1 MMQTIKTGTGIERP
15 ALAKVAE
22 LHPRLNLGAFVEAT
36 RVVPDTA
43 IALIDLTG
51 AEPRTLTY
59 ADLEHETMLCV
70 GAFKALGVTRGT
82 RFALAMP
89 NCRLFLIG
97 FLALMR
103 LGAIPVFINAHLS
116 MDAVRHIVTD
126 SGSEGVLAD
135 LDDVPGLSALAS
147 LPTLRWHLARGHAAP
162 EGWQSWAG
170 LVDAAEPDATV
181 ERMNF
186 DDQAFQPYTAGST
199 GMPKGIV
206 LTHGGMLW
214 GIEHNQMYYP
224 PPPHERGIVAA
235 PMFHKNAMRGVIK
248 PMLRGGCSV
257 VILPDFE
264 PRQFLETMSKYRVTT
279 SGGVPAM
286 YADIL
291 REEDLIESLDFS
303 ALHMLSM
310 GSSSVPAEL
319 SARLAK
325 AFPHAGVKESY
336 GMTEVGGPTRALA
349 GVPTPLGSVG
359 VIAPEYEAKLV
370 DDQGNENA
378 MAGELHLRAPYVLKA
393 YAGLPELTAARI
405 YDGWLRTGDKFRK
418 DENGFL
424 YFIGRAD
431 DMFSCGGENIYPKEV
446 ENLILKLPDVGDA
459 IVVPLPHET
468 KSFAPTAMVLPRP
481 GRALE
486 PKAIQDFCAANGPAF
501 AIPRAVLIVDEIPR
515 TSAGKPDR
523 KAAQAMMSQAF
534 GTLKSRSRKG

>member
-1 MMQTIKTGTGIERP
+1 MQAFAMDAGIDRP
-15 ALAKVAE
+15 ALRQVAE
-22 LHPRLNLGAFVEAT
+22 LHPTLNLGNFVEAT
-36 RVVPDTA
+36 RTVPDTA
-43 IALIDLTG
+43 VALIDLTG
-51 AEPRTLTY
+51 NEPTTLTY
-59 ADLEHETMLCV
+59 ADLEHEIRVCV
-70 GAFKALGVTRGT
+70 GAFKAMGVGRGT
-82 RFALAMP
+82 RFALALP
-89 NCRLFLIG
+89 NCRLFLTG

-103 LGAIPVFINAHLS
+103 LGAIPVFINSHLS

-126 SGSEGVLAD
+126 SGSEGILAD
-135 LDDVPGLSALAS
+135 LEDVSSLETLAS
-147 LPTLRWHLARGHAAP
+147 LPTLRWLLARGAAAP
-162 EGWQSWAG
+162 DKWASWSG
-170 LVDAAEPDATV
+170 LFGKASPDATV
-181 ERMNF
+181 ERVSF

-214 GIEHNQMYYP
+214 GIEHSQMYYP
-224 PPPHERGIVAA
+224 PPPSERGIVAA

-264 PRQFLETMSKYRVTT
+264 PRQYLETISKYRVT
-279 SGGVPAM
+279 SCGGVPAM
-286 YADIL
+286 YADVL
-291 REEDLIESLDFS
+291 REEDLIRSLDFS
-303 ALHMLSM
+303 ALHLLSM
-310 GSSSVPAEL
+310 GSSTVPAEL
-319 SARLAK
+319 SARLAN

-336 GMTEVGGPTRALA
+336 GMTEVGGPTRPLA
-349 GVPTPLGSVG
+349 DIPTPLGSVG

-370 DDQGNENA
+370 DDAGNENA

-418 DENGFL
+418 DEQGFL

-446 ENLILKLPDVGDA
+446 ENLILKHPDVSDV

-481 GRALE
+481 GSTIE
-486 PKAIQDFCAANGPAF
+486 PKTIQDFCAATGPAF

-523 KAAQAMMSQAF
+523 KVAQALMSETF
-534 GTLKSRSRKG
+534 GTLRSRSRKG

>member
-1 MMQTIKTGTGIERP
+1 MHESAAGAIERP
-15 ALAKVAE
+15 ALKKVAE
-22 LHPRLNLGAFVEAT
+22 LHPTLNLGNFIEAT
-36 RVVPDTA
+36 RTVPDTA
-43 IALIDLTG
+43 IALIDLT
-51 AEPRTLTY
+51 ERDPKTLTY
-59 ADLEHETMLCV
+59 GDLEREIRLCV
-70 GAFKALGVTRGT
+70 GAFRALGVKRGA
-82 RFALAMP
+82 RFALALP

-103 LGAIPVFINAHLS
+103 IGAIPVFINSHLS
-116 MDAVRHIVTD
+116 NDALRHIVTD
-126 SGSEGVLAD
+126 SGSEGLLAD
-135 LDDVPGLSALAS
+135 LEDAPPLALLASVPGL
-147 LPTLRWHLARGHAAP
+147 RWRLSRSGSGP
-162 EGWQSWAG
+162 ESWHSWPAVLDG
-170 LVDAAEPDATV
+170 VSPDDTV
-181 ERMNF
+181 ETVGF

-214 GIEHNQMYYP
+214 GIEHSQMYYP
-224 PPPHERGIVAA
+224 PSVDERGIVAA

-257 VILPDFE
+257 VILPGFE
-264 PRQFLETMSKYRVTT
+264 PRQFLETMSKYRVTS

-291 REEDLIESLDFS
+291 REEDLIRSLDFS
-303 ALHMLSM
+303 ALHLLSM

-319 SARLAK
+319 SARLAR
-325 AFPHAGVKESY
+325 AFPHVGVKESY
-336 GMTEVGGPTRALA
+336 GMTEVGGPTRPLT

-370 DDQGNENA
+370 DDAGNENA

-393 YAGLPELTAARI
+393 YAGLPEITAARI

-418 DENGFL
+418 DEQGFF

-446 ENLILKLPDVGDA
+446 ENLILKLPDISDA

-481 GRALE
+481 GSHVE
-486 PKAIQDFCAANGPAF
+486 PKAIQDFCASNGPAF
-501 AIPRAVLIVDEIPR
+501 AIPRAVLVVKEIPR

-523 KAAQAMMSQAF
+523 KAAQALLSKTF
-534 GTLKSRSRKG
+534 GTLKSPSRKG

>member
-1 MMQTIKTGTGIERP
+1 MMQANKTDAAIERP

-22 LHPRLNLGAFVEAT
+22 LHPALNLGAFVETT
-36 RVVPDTA
+36 RTVPDTA
-43 IALIDLTG
+43 IAIIDLTG
-51 AEPRTLTY
+51 AEPVTLTY
-59 ADLEHETMLCV
+59 ADLERETRLCV
-70 GAFKALGVTRGT
+70 GAFKSIGVTRGT
-82 RFALAMP
+82 RFALATP

-103 LGAIPVFINAHLS
+103 LGAIPVFINSHLS
-116 MDAVRHIVTD
+116 IDAVRHIVTD
-126 SGSEGVLAD
+126 SGSEGILAD
-135 LDDVPGLSALAS
+135 LEDAPALAS
-147 LPTLRWHLARGHAAP
+147 LASLPSLRWLLSRNGSGGEPWKSWPDLVGAAK
-162 EGWQSWAG
+162 
-170 LVDAAEPDATV
+170 PDATV

-214 GIEHNQMYYP
+214 GIEHTQMYFP
-224 PPPHERGIVAA
+224 PPADERGIVAA

-264 PRQFLETMSKYRVTT
+264 PRQYLVTISKYRVTYC
-279 SGGVPAM
+279 GGVPAM
-286 YADIL
+286 YADVL
-291 REEDLIESLDFS
+291 REEDLIGSLDFS

-310 GSSSVPAEL
+310 GSSTVPAEL
-319 SARLAK
+319 SARLAA

-336 GMTEVGGPTRALA
+336 GMTEVGGPTRAVA

-370 DDQGNENA
+370 DDQGNEDA

-418 DENGFL
+418 DENGYL

-446 ENLILKLPDVGDA
+446 ENLILKLPDVSDA
-459 IVVPLPHET
+459 IVIPLPHET

-481 GRALE
+481 GRKLE
-486 PKAIQDFCAANGPAF
+486 PKTIQDFCAANGPAF

-523 KAAQAMMSQAF
+523 KAAQALMSQTF